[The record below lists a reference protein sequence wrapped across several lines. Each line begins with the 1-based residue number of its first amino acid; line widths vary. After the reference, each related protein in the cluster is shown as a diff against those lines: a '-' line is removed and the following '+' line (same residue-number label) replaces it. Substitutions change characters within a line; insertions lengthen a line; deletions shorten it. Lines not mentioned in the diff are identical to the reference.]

1 MFCLQAKFM
10 SLRSQLVERSLENHL
25 QLYTIVIDYP
35 ILLYDLILCLFFL
48 VLMCLGTTLYMVS
61 RLRCNWCRP
70 LGGPRTFWSGPNAGQ
85 VEIPENSPEDQRPA
99 KYFWCYGEVRDNI
112 GNIRV
117 CGSDRNHCFEK
128 KWIVV
133 MTNVCTMLYSNEKDC
148 VISGCTSVGSHQL
161 PSSELEEEE
170 EREKLFKLIDTWNDL
185 VHQGG
190 VPDLRVWHP
199 RISITTGSSASLRL
213 TRFPRKCGDLM
224 EKKHTFVGGGVQ
236 IFKSVTSFG
245 VVATFPKARRAE
257 NWSLV
262 SGKLYNHMG
271 VPKVGGTQQPW
282 GFLIKMII
290 LACFGGYHH
299 LRKHPYIIM
308 NHFPCHLH
316 QALPE
321 VMGCVAL
328 FNEAWTGTWAAAVIM
343 TWLFPHGSLVCC
355 KASLVFQNNYHTWC
369 ITRFHHDLALSKTH
383 PLKFLYSKCKCVA
396 LVFYQNSSH
405 NGHQQHL
412 PCLTNEAKPAIIR
425 AFLAATGRSL
435 AIHQSQPTSW
445 ICGLGA
451 I

>member
-85 VEIPENSPEDQRPA
+85 VEIPENSWGPA
-99 KYFWCYGEVRDNI
+99 TRKIFLCYGEVRI
-112 GNIRV
+112 TSATSEFV
-117 CGSDRNHCFEK
+117 FQTESLLWK

-148 VISGCTSVGSHQL
+148 VISGVQVWKSPVTQFWTWGGGRKRETLQTHWY
-161 PSSELEEEE
+161 LEWLGAP
-170 EREKLFKLIDTWNDL
+170 R
-185 VHQGG
+185 G

-224 EKKHTFVGGGVQ
+224 EKKHTFVGGGSNLQ
-236 IFKSVTSFG
+236 ISDKFG

-271 VPKVGGTQQPW
+271 V
-282 GFLIKMII
+282 
-290 LACFGGYHH
+290 
-299 LRKHPYIIM
+299 
-308 NHFPCHLH
+308 
-316 QALPE
+316 
-321 VMGCVAL
+321 
-328 FNEAWTGTWAAAVIM
+328 
-343 TWLFPHGSLVCC
+343 S
-355 KASLVFQNNYHTWC
+355 
-369 ITRFHHDLALSKTH
+369 
-383 PLKFLYSKCKCVA
+383 
-396 LVFYQNSSH
+396 
-405 NGHQQHL
+405 
-412 PCLTNEAKPAIIR
+412 
-425 AFLAATGRSL
+425 
-435 AIHQSQPTSW
+435 
-445 ICGLGA
+445 
-451 I
+451 